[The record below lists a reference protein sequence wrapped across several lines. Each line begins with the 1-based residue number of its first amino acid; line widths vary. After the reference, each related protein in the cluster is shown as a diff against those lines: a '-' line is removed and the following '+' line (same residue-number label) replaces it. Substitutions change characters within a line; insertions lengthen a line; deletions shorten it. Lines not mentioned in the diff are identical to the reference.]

1 MTGTRCRTMTARLRL
16 LRRAD
21 NQRTET
27 AVAVRTATRLAITT
41 TTAAILRVRATG
53 RPHVMVIETA
63 SCSHLAM
70 IESLI
75 LLLVATLLPALSPA
89 TPTSESEYSHLFA
102 RCFDAP
108 ADSRRAC
115 RTAPNQSHDKEEEAG
130 KEEGEVTFS
139 LDPVEEPDPE
149 AILAERRRKRA
160 EILAKYANNPPP
172 PPPARSETATP
183 SASDLLPRV
192 DAFKKREGDE
202 EEGSTPGREQVER
215 AAKRL
220 RIQGTGALHSSS
232 RGKPVAARA
241 HEKLI
246 YSCSSVR
253 GARLSCCCRDRS
265 RHTWPRWQQQPPFD
279 PLDLCRSSP
288 SRLRLGA
295 KERDNNVLAREGRAD
310 FGRGADGHAS

>member
-1 MTGTRCRTMTARLRL
+1 MMTASCRGGNKTVTHEAADEARTMTGTHCPTMTARLRL

-21 NQRTET
+21 NQRIET
-27 AVAVRTATRLAITT
+27 AAGVRTATSNRLAITT

-75 LLLVATLLPALSPA
+75 LLLVATLPALSPA
-89 TPTSESEYSHLFA
+89 TSTSESEYSHLFA

-115 RTAPNQSHDKEEEAG
+115 RIASNQSHDKEEEAG

-160 EILAKYANNPPP
+160 EILAKYADNPPP

-183 SASDLLPRV
+183 SASDLLPGV

-202 EEGSTPGREQVER
+202 EESATPGREQVER

-232 RGKPVAARA
+232 RGKPVA
-241 HEKLI
+241 
-246 YSCSSVR
+246 
-253 GARLSCCCRDRS
+253 
-265 RHTWPRWQQQPPFD
+265 
-279 PLDLCRSSP
+279 
-288 SRLRLGA
+288 
-295 KERDNNVLAREGRAD
+295 GRA
-310 FGRGADGHAS
+310 RTRN